1 MIIVLKYYQFVIM
14 LILSITIN
22 NYYAIIAFLCP
33 LYTIRAI
40 LEAIEVS
47 SIALWFDSIA
57 LWFDSIDLWL
67 HSIDLWLGSIA
78 LWLSSIALWLHSIAL
93 WLGSIALWLGSIDL
107 WLHSIDLWLGSIAL
121 WLGLIDLWLYSIAMW
136 VRLGTIIRY
145 QLRSFNKQLIKLY
158 TKLWNHLLTNFQFPI
173 IQSNYVL
180 L

>member
-78 LWLSSIALWLHSIAL
+78 LWL
-93 WLGSIALWLGSIDL
+93 
-107 WLHSIDLWLGSIAL
+107 
-121 WLGLIDLWLYSIAMW
+121 GLIDLWLYSIAMW